1 MNFKTKNE
9 ENKTLK
15 AFSALSPQWI
25 KDSSTIT
32 KKDDGLSVTLLLRHN
47 KKGCFKW
54 SGLAVLANSSTS
66 KFSYV

>member
-1 MNFKTKNE
+1 MVSVVGV
-9 ENKTLK
+9 TLK

-32 KKDDGLSVTLLLRHN
+32 KKDEGLSVTLLLRHN

-54 SGLAVLANSSTS
+54 SGLADLANSSTS
-66 KFSYV
+66 KLRFLT